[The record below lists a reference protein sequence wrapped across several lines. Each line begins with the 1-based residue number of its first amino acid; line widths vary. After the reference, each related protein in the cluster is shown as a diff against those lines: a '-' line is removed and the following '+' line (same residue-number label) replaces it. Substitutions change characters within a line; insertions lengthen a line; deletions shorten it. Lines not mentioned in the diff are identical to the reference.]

1 MNKTV
6 TIVLIVLAIV
16 LIAFNATM
24 INFQDPFGEGSLVAW
39 IGIVAPLCAIILL
52 LINLG
57 SKKIADKVKKN

>member
-6 TIVLIVLAIV
+6 TLILVILAIA

-24 INFQDPFGEGSLVAW
+24 INFQDPFGDDSLVAW

-52 LINLG
+52 LINQG
-57 SKKIADKVKKN
+57 SKKIADKLKND